1 MRALPS
7 TTRTATCEACGSVHD
22 VAVPTPGFHC
32 ESCIVAEADAKAQRT
47 RHRALAL
54 FAVGAILIAIAALI
68 WSAGFDPWYTRSPR
82 SGMPMAVWLGIAGVG
97 VIGVGAGMLRYRPRL
112 KLD

>member
-7 TTRTATCEACGSVHD
+7 TTRTATCETCGSVHD
-22 VAVPTPGFHC
+22 VSTPTPGFRC
-32 ESCIVAEADAKAQRT
+32 ESCIVADSDASARRT

-54 FAVGAILIAIAALI
+54 FAGGAILLAIAALLWMVRFDDNPLERTTPLPLYI
-68 WSAGFDPWYTRSPR
+68 GFAGI
-82 SGMPMAVWLGIAGVG
+82 GMFGI
-97 VIGVGAGMLRYRPRL
+97 GAGMLRYRPRL